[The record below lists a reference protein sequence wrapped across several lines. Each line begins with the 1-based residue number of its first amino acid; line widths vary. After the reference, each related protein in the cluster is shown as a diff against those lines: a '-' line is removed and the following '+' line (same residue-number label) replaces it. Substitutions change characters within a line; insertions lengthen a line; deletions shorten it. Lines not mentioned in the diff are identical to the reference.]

1 MMTIRQVWNM
11 ENIREIW
18 IMGKASNEFFL
29 SVLLIL
35 SAHSMILAHE
45 CE

>member
-1 MMTIRQVWNM
+1 
-11 ENIREIW
+11 
-18 IMGKASNEFFL
+18 MGEASNEFFL

-35 SAHSMILAHE
+35 SARGMIMTHD